1 MQQEHNSSMG
11 SRIGIVEDEAA
22 IREAFSLLLKMNG
35 YVVEVFDSAQA
46 FLAEAAIDTYDCL
59 VLDVNMPSLSGVE
72 LLELLRS
79 RQVHVPAIFIT
90 GRLDP
95 GLEARAKKA
104 GASKTIAK
112 PVTETMLIAGIEC
125 ARASR
130 RPGAPACT

>member
-1 MQQEHNSSMG
+1 LQQEHNSSMG

-90 GRLDP
+90 GFLTANIQFLP
-95 GLEARAKKA
+95 QTGSANVVPSAT
-104 GASKTIAK
+104 G
-112 PVTETMLIAGIEC
+112 
-125 ARASR
+125 
-130 RPGAPACT
+130 RPRGEPK